1 MPGQGLS
8 PTARHDSRAHA
19 RVIYDSIKGTL
30 ERSFKGKIL
39 AIEVESGEH
48 CIGDTM
54 LEAARKARAKHSD
67 KAFHFFRIGFPTVY
81 VWRAGRCPAGSGTS
95 PGPWPWHA
103 CALPVV

>member
-1 MPGQGLS
+1 
-8 PTARHDSRAHA
+8 
-19 RVIYDSIKGTL
+19 V
-30 ERSFKGKIL
+30 
-39 AIEVESGEH
+39 
-48 CIGDTM
+48 

>member
-1 MPGQGLS
+1 MQLYDTLARFSDIIRFYEVVQYEVAGL
-8 PTARHDSRAHA
+8 HA
-19 RVIYDSIKGTL
+19 R
-30 ERSFKGKIL
+30 
-39 AIEVESGEH
+39 
-48 CIGDTM
+48 
-54 LEAARKARAKHSD
+54 RKARAKHSD